1 MFKKTIIASSV
12 LTVLASTAAVAD
24 NHGDDK
30 YGYDVYGVIAVQVA
44 HRDYETAKANDGV
57 QVNNESRVGLR
68 GHAKFDGL
76 PSHTKFIWQIESGY
90 VDEAFAGENGGEG
103 YLGKRDTFIG
113 FDSTEFGLIRVGRV
127 LTPLY
132 EVVDWPASNPGLGD
146 IYDWGG
152 IIGGNNFNDRQSDTV
167 RWDSKELWSGFT
179 LDLAAGAGQD
189 RAGSTGSEK
198 AGSNYYH
205 GAAAH
210 QNYKYGEGNW
220 VQFDLAYEMN
230 YDTQV
235 SYVTTNKDTDDN
247 YITETT
253 FWDNTTYLAGIQ
265 GGHGPVG
272 YFAQYRVAEADN
284 NVGVDEE
291 QNSYSVGLMYNFGAD
306 HKWQAKVAYAGN
318 EDLKVNGVKQQDT
331 GDDVWS
337 TQLMYKIDSN
347 AVVYARYRDVDTG
360 KTFKDVDAKDGRWKT
375 DSFSEASVGV
385 EYYF

>member
-1 MFKKTIIASSV
+1 MFKKSIIASSV
-12 LTVLASTAAVAD
+12 LAALASTAAVAD
-24 NHGDDK
+24 DHSEDK
-30 YGYDVYGVIAVQVA
+30 YGYDVYGVLSVQVA
-44 HRDYETAKANDGV
+44 HRDYETAKANDGI
-57 QVNNESRVGLR
+57 QVNNESRIGFR
-68 GHAKFDGL
+68 GYAKFDGL

-90 VDEAFAGENGGEG
+90 VDESFAGENGGEG
-103 YLGKRDTFIG
+103 YLGKRDTFVG
-113 FDSTEFGLIRVGRV
+113 FDSTEFGLIRAGRV

-167 RWDSKELWSGFT
+167 RWDSKELWTGFT
-179 LDLAAGAGQD
+179 LDIAAGAGQD
-189 RAGSTGSEK
+189 RAGSTGSTE

-230 YDTQV
+230 YDTQDG
-235 SYVTTNKDTDDN
+235 TTA
-247 YITETT
+247 TT
-253 FWDNTTYLAGIQ
+253 FWDNTTYLVGVQ

-272 YFAQYRVAEADN
+272 YFAQYRMAEADN

-318 EDLKVNGVKQQDT
+318 EDLKVDGVKQQNT
-331 GDDVWS
+331 SDDVWS

-347 AVVYARYRDVDTG
+347 AVVYARYRDLDAG
-360 KTFKDVDAKDGRWKT
+360 KTFDGRWKT
-375 DSFSEASVGV
+375 DSFKEASVGV
-385 EYYF
+385 EYWF

>member
-24 NHGDDK
+24 HHGEDK
-30 YGYDVYGVIAVQVA
+30 YGYDVYGIIAVQVA
-44 HRDYETAKANDGV
+44 HRDYEEAKANNGV
-57 QVNNESRVGLR
+57 QINNESRVGLR

-90 VDEAFAGENGGEG
+90 VDESFAGEDGGKG
-103 YLGKRDTFIG
+103 YLGGRDTFIG
-113 FDSTEFGLIRVGRV
+113 FDSTKFGQIRVGRV

-189 RAGSTGSEK
+189 RAGDTKSEK

-210 QNYKYGEGNW
+210 QNFKYGEGNS

-230 YDTQV
+230 YDTAV
-235 SYVTTNKDTDDN
+235 SEKEKDTGV
-247 YITETT
+247 Y
-253 FWDNTTYLAGIQ
+253 WDNKTYLIGIQ
-265 GGHGPVG
+265 GTHGPVG
-272 YFAQYRVAEADN
+272 YFAQYRMAEADN
-284 NVGVDEE
+284 NHGADEE
-291 QNSYSVGLMYNFGAD
+291 ENSYSAGLMYNFGAD

-337 TQLMYKIDSN
+337 TQLMYKIDSS
-347 AVVYARYRDVDTG
+347 AIVYARYRDVDAG
-360 KTFKDVDAKDGRWKT
+360 KTHDKRWKT